1 MWNLESGMGGCY
13 PFTNGF
19 KITLSYSQVGGSSSI
34 PIPVFSQVLGDAWMP
49 PKGCSS
55 PWMWG

>member
-1 MWNLESGMGGCY
+1 MWNLESGMGRSY

-34 PIPVFSQVLGDAWMP
+34 PIPVFSQVLGDA
-49 PKGCSS
+49 
-55 PWMWG
+55 